1 MNGRQK
7 GAKTMELKSVI
18 DQLGTCAH
26 CLFPFERDCY
36 QFLCGVSEE
45 RLRME
50 RCNRALQKT
59 VDDLHKTIKTLT
71 EENAR
76 LRAQLSDLSEEG
88 KNGLD
93 A

>member
-1 MNGRQK
+1 
-7 GAKTMELKSVI
+7 MELKSVI

-26 CLFPFERDCY
+26 CLFQVERDCY

-50 RCNRALQKT
+50 RCKQTKKKT